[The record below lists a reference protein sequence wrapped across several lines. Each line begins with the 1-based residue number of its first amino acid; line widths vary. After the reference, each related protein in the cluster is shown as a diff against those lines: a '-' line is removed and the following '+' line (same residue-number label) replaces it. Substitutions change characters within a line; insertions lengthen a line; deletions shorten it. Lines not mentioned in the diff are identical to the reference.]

1 MNPLI
6 EKYEEI
12 YGEKK
17 EEVVEEKTGMARLK
31 EVVASAQYRG
41 TMGNDVI
48 TLGTDCH
55 GLGTITCGDT
65 VIPTAQKMPG
75 GGINLTGDYLSVS
88 TCDAFNVLTSS
99 QKTHTVP
106 NQTSV
111 EQQFNKVLD
120 DISKG
125 KAVVSSI
132 NAEIDQSFT
141 GFGGQIRYTIEVV
154 GTYP

>member
-12 YGEKK
+12 YGAKK
-17 EEVVEEKTGMARLK
+17 EVPPVAEEKLRPLAKLK

-48 TLGTDCH
+48 SLGGNGGVGAISFTD
-55 GLGTITCGDT
+55 
-65 VIPTAQKMPG
+65 PG
-75 GGINLTGDYLSVS
+75 NDYLSVS
-88 TCDAFNVLTSS
+88 TCDSFNVLTSS
-99 QKTHTVP
+99 QKTYTVP

-132 NAEIDQSFT
+132 NAEMDQSFT